1 MKINTVMTVF
11 NKLMV
16 FPPSESNQTRPKSSE
31 LVDPNDQL
39 SSQLTQISAELR
51 LLNGKKNSFGEPARN
66 PWLVLPEA
74 AALLRFKSA
83 RALKNRIKSG
93 QFPPDCWRQIPT
105 PSGKRHTYLI
115 HVERYLKQLN

>member
-1 MKINTVMTVF
+1 MTVF
-11 NKLMV
+11 TKLTV
-16 FPPSESNQTRPKSSE
+16 FPSPASVQTHHRSNE
-31 LVDPNDQL
+31 LVDPIDQF

-51 LLNGKKNSFGEPARN
+51 LLNGKKSSFGAPPRN
-66 PWLVLPEA
+66 PWLGLPEA
-74 AALLRFKSA
+74 AFLLRFKSA
-83 RALKNRIKSG
+83 RALKNRIKRG

>member
-1 MKINTVMTVF
+1 MTVF
-11 NKLMV
+11 NRLTV
-16 FPPSESNQTRPKSSE
+16 FPSATSDQTRHRSSE
-31 LVDPNDQL
+31 LVDPIDQF

-51 LLNGKKNSFGEPARN
+51 LLNGKKSSFGAPPRN
-66 PWLVLPEA
+66 PWLGLQDA

-83 RALKNRIKSG
+83 RALKNRIKRG